1 MVLATIGWEVRNAIA
16 LAPLAL
22 LVLEELPDSLGAV
35 KSRDWGLPKKRCHAE
50 EKVSGPRRKGV
61 RNRFLIFGERFI
73 TLVAW
78 EEPNVRLMVA

>member
-35 KSRDWGLPKKRCHAE
+35 KSRDWGLPTPAGAGSRPAMPA
-50 EKVSGPRRKGV
+50 G
-61 RNRFLIFGERFI
+61 
-73 TLVAW
+73 
-78 EEPNVRLMVA
+78 